1 MKHAKKLGALSM
13 AAALSLT
20 LTAPAV
26 AAEYTVQKGD
36 SLWKIA
42 REQLGNGFR
51 WGEIYEANRETIRN
65 PNLIYVGQKLNI
77 PEIQETN
84 RRKPL

>member
-26 AAEYTVQKGD
+26 AAEYTVPKGD

-42 REQLGNGFR
+42 REQLGSGFR
-51 WGEIYEANRETIRN
+51 WGEIY
-65 PNLIYVGQKLNI
+65 
-77 PEIQETN
+77 
-84 RRKPL
+84 